1 MSRKSEKVTLFRC
14 INLMCVVPAIRHDKL
29 VTVFRVRKPR
39 ENDVRNFHMW
49 ANQVQ
54 LSHNCR
60 NWEYCH
66 FLQGK
71 LFPVFFS

>member
-14 INLMCVVPAIRHDKL
+14 TNLMCVVTAIRLDKL

-39 ENDVRNFHMW
+39 ENDVHNFHTW

-60 NWEYCH
+60 N
-66 FLQGK
+66 
-71 LFPVFFS
+71 